1 MRRLVMIVTCIAVI
15 GAGGAVLISSAG
27 ATVRHPVAPRP
38 ALKFPPGL
46 LTPSRVLPL
55 GAGKPVTPSVIQAIK
70 PHALPARPLLAGPS
84 ACYVGLPTCSEH
96 PCVEYV
102 SPASS
107 PQISVSDGA
116 VYAPLPATPRSQ
128 CRRATPKLEA
138 VGAPIVTVAPAGA
151 VHSLQV
157 PTLK

>member
-27 ATVRHPVAPRP
+27 ATVRPPVAPRP

-46 LTPSRVLPL
+46 LRPLRVLPL
-55 GAGKPVTPSVIQAIK
+55 GAGKPVTPSAIQAIK
-70 PHALPARPLLAGPS
+70 PHALPARLLLAGPS
-84 ACYVGLPTCSEH
+84 ACYVGLSTCSEH

-102 SPASS
+102 SPATS

-116 VYAPLPATPRSQ
+116 VYAPLPAMPRSQ
-128 CRRATPKLEA
+128 CRSATPKLEA
-138 VGAPIVTVAPAGA
+138 VGAPIATTSTLRSVE
-151 VHSLQV
+151 L